1 MTFAIC
7 SLFAPCV
14 EGVREPNRIAPWAQK
29 FIVAHPFPL
38 DGVLWTEKI
47 SEWNSM
53 EQRFTDPGTW
63 MYMEEL
69 QAPATT
75 KHQRLVLP
83 NNAQQAH
90 SRNMQKHAK
99 TLNLCKGLQ
108 RFNMFQP
115 CKDENVEYIKISTYF
130 NKAFPASTPQ
140 HLSLGCCGAGLS
152 HTSKNTAVW
161 RAHRS
166 IEKIL

>member
-1 MTFAIC
+1 
-7 SLFAPCV
+7 
-14 EGVREPNRIAPWAQK
+14 
-29 FIVAHPFPL
+29 
-38 DGVLWTEKI
+38 
-47 SEWNSM
+47 M

-140 HLSLGCCGAGLS
+140 HLSLDAVVLAFPTRPRIQLCGGL
-152 HTSKNTAVW
+152 TGRLRKFFKNLGYVEL
-161 RAHRS
+161 RS
-166 IEKIL
+166 

>member
-1 MTFAIC
+1 M
-7 SLFAPCV
+7 
-14 EGVREPNRIAPWAQK
+14 
-29 FIVAHPFPL
+29 AHPFPL